1 MKEIFFFTKGQKVAM
16 LILLILLVISIVVD
30 VLISTNT
37 KRATSNEAEADAQFK
52 QEVADFFA
60 QMTDVREESY
70 YSPFEERVSIERY
83 KSREKQAE
91 LSIFDPNTLDSAGFV
106 KLGLKPYIARNIVNY
121 RKKGGV
127 FATADDF
134 GKIYGIDARQLET
147 LKPYIRIA
155 KTELKKSTEK
165 PKTKEIVP
173 ATPIEL
179 NTADTTE
186 LIQLPAI
193 GSGRAKQIVAYRK
206 RLGGFSSVDQL
217 LEIRYFTPEV
227 LEKIE
232 PYVSVT
238 ADSIKPI
245 LVNRASVEKLKA
257 HPYINFYQAKAIYE
271 LRRKK
276 ESLNS
281 IDDLKELAEFTPEQL
296 QKLAP
301 YLDFTKIKYEYKYKK
316 E

>member
-1 MKEIFFFTKGQKVAM
+1 MKKIFFFTKGQKVAM
-16 LILLILLVISIVVD
+16 LVLLILLVISIVVD

-37 KRATSNEAEADAQFK
+37 KRATNNDAEADDQFK

-60 QMTDVREESY
+60 QLTDVREESY

-134 GKIYGIDARQLET
+134 DKIYGIDARQLET

-165 PKTKEIVP
+165 SKTKEIVP

-193 GSGRAKQIVAYRK
+193 GSGRAKQIIAYRK
-206 RLGGFSSVDQL
+206 RLGGFSSVEQL

-227 LEKIE
+227 LAKIE
-232 PYVSVT
+232 PYVSVA

>member
-16 LILLILLVISIVVD
+16 LVLLILLVISIVVD

-37 KRATSNEAEADAQFK
+37 KRATNNDAESDAQFK

-60 QMTDVREESY
+60 QLTDVREESY

-134 GKIYGIDARQLET
+134 GKIYSIDARQLET

-155 KTELKKSTEK
+155 KTELKKNTEK

-206 RLGGFSSVDQL
+206 RLGGFSSVEQL

-316 E
+316 K